1 MFFGGFCRDFSGRFF
16 ASYSRFFGGFFAYF
30 FAEFCKQFCC
40 INWAYA
46 KLPTVALH
54 ICKAGLVKNFS
65 GQLAVWGWSL
75 ARGRGLVV
83 GGDYCTFRL

>member
-1 MFFGGFCRDFSGRFF
+1 MFFWGFFRPIFCQLFQIFPAD
-16 ASYSRFFGGFFAYF
+16 FAYF
-30 FAEFCKQFCC
+30 FAGFCKQFCC

-54 ICKAGLVKNFS
+54 ICKVGLIKNFS

-75 ARGRGLVV
+75 ARGRGRGLVVV
-83 GGDYCTFRL
+83 GGLLHR